1 MDCSREGAA
10 VIPRLLSLAPLIA
23 CIAVN
28 SDFTQMRIPVRRTQK
43 YHWAG
48 GLHEHE

>member
-23 CIAVN
+23 CIAAKLGFHANACSCEKNADV
-28 SDFTQMRIPVRRTQK
+28 SLGRRSP
-43 YHWAG
+43 
-48 GLHEHE
+48 